1 MGKLSTNGQ
10 RNTQLLTHLDQ
21 NSIEK
26 LALSPEN
33 RSLVRDTKTFFS
45 SPKTE
50 LLRIFHF
57 GMIQVVCCRYLR
69 RF

>member
-21 NSIEK
+21 NSIEN

-57 GMIQVVCCRYLR
+57 GMIQVVCSSYLR